1 MYMPLKTNNF
11 LLVCI
16 TLLFVFSFQHTYSQ
30 NTVSKSIIGIMNH
43 LESKFNV
50 RFSYATQDVSQITL
64 VPPAEELDLSESLQY
79 LNNHTPL
86 IFTEID
92 NRYITV
98 IKKITISE
106 YCGRLLNSETGTPLE
121 GANIVTE
128 SNRFSTVTDP
138 EGYFYLPEAV
148 LADSFT
154 ISYVGFETITLSVE
168 ELSAD
173 CIPVMLFPSVDYLD
187 QVYIQALFVKGID
200 KNTDGALTLT
210 TESFGLLPGQT
221 DNDVLQVAQSL
232 PGVES
237 VDETVSHINIRG
249 GTRDENLFLWDNIK
263 MYQSGH
269 FFGLIS
275 AYNPDLTRHVTI
287 YKNGSPA
294 RYGEGVSGVIDMRST
309 NTIAETFKGGA
320 GLNLINT
327 NLFFEI
333 PLSKTTGLQTS
344 ARTSINTVL
353 ETPVYKTY
361 SQRIF
366 QDTEITSVDSSNS
379 TALVSADEDFKFYD
393 FSAKYL
399 WDPSEKDKIRLNF
412 LTMQNSLDFTE
423 TINETQ
429 SSQTSKLDQNT
440 LVGGASWDRQWNDRL
455 KTSFLGYG
463 SYYLLESINRDIFT
477 TQEQFQENEVLETGI
492 KLDTELVLSEKNTL
506 KTGYHFSETGVS
518 NTQQVNL
525 PRFLSK
531 EKDVLR
537 SHIVYGGISYR
548 PFGTNNSVINAGV
561 RINYFSKFKE
571 TSIEPRLSIH
581 QELGNGFAFEG
592 LGEFKSQTTTQRI
605 DFESDFLG
613 VEKRRWVLVNN
624 DNIPIIK
631 SKQGSVGLV
640 YSKNNWFTNLEG
652 FYKKVEGITA
662 ASQGFQ
668 NQFRFSRDIGNYN
681 VKGVE
686 FSVNRRTRRFSAWLS
701 YLYMHNDYE
710 FSNLNPAEF
719 PNNLDVRHTATVA
732 GSYNFKNLK
741 IALGFNWR
749 TGKPNTFPL
758 NGAEIIDVNG
768 EEMIQYDSPNAERLS
783 SYFRTDISAEYI
795 WELTE
800 KVDAKINL
808 AVLNIADTDNTLN
821 IRYVLTTDE
830 DGVTRVNQVK
840 EISLGLTP
848 NFSLQVLF

>member
-1 MYMPLKTNNF
+1 MHLKTNNF
-11 LLVCI
+11 RLVFI
-16 TLLFVFSFQHTYSQ
+16 TLLFVFSLQNIHGQ
-30 NTVSKSIIGIMNH
+30 NTEKKALLSIMTD
-43 LESKFNV
+43 LESKHNV
-50 RFSYATQDVSQITL
+50 RFSYATQDVSQISI
-64 VPPAEELDLSESLQY
+64 VPPEESLNLNESLQY
-79 LNNHTPL
+79 LNNITPL

-98 IKKITISE
+98 VRKNNISK
-106 YCGRLLNSETGTPLE
+106 YCGRIINSETGDPME
-121 GANIVTE
+121 GANIV
-128 SNRFSTVTDP
+128 SQNSRFSTISNS
-138 EGYFYLPEAV
+138 EGYFYLPQSA
-148 LADSFT
+148 AGTNFT
-154 ISYVGFETITLSVE
+154 VSHVGFEQQTLLVD
-168 ELSAD
+168 ELRSD
-173 CIPVMLFPSVDYLD
+173 CLSIMMLPAVDMLE
-187 QVYIQALFVKGID
+187 QVYIRALFVKGID
-200 KNTDGALTLT
+200 KNTDGALTLSAD
-210 TESFGLLPGQT
+210 SFGLLPGQT
-221 DNDVLQVAQSL
+221 DNDVLLIAQSL

-249 GTRDENLFLWDNIK
+249 GTRDENLILWDNIK

-275 AYNPDLTRHVTI
+275 AYNPDLTKNVTI

-294 RYGEGVSGVIDMRST
+294 KYGEGVSGVIDMRST
-309 NTIAETFKGGA
+309 NTIAETFRGGA

-333 PLSKTTGLQTS
+333 PLSKTMGLQTS

-361 SQRIF
+361 SERIF

-393 FSAKYL
+393 FSTKFL
-399 WDPSEKDKIRLNF
+399 WDFSEKDKVRLNF

-440 LVGGASWDRQWNDRL
+440 LVAGASWDRKWDEGI

-492 KLDTELVLSEKNTL
+492 KLDSELQISDRNTI
-506 KTGYHFSETGVS
+506 KAGYHFSETGIS

-531 EKDVLR
+531 DKDVLR
-537 SHIVYGGISYR
+537 SHIIYGGIAYR
-548 PFGTNNSVINAGV
+548 PSGNNNSVINAGFRV
-561 RINYFSKFKE
+561 NYFSKFKE
-571 TSIEPRLSIH
+571 TFIEPRLSIH
-581 QELGNGFAFEG
+581 QEVGSGFAIEG

-624 DNIPIIK
+624 DDIPIIK
-631 SKQGSVGLV
+631 SKQGSVGMV
-640 YSKNNWFTNLEG
+640 YAKDNWFANAEG
-652 FYKKVEGITA
+652 FYKSVDGITA

-668 NQFRFSRDIGNYN
+668 NQFQFTRDTGGYH

-686 FSVNRRTRRFSAWLS
+686 FSVNRRTPRFSAWLS
-701 YLYMHNDYE
+701 YLYMINDYE
-710 FSNLNPAEF
+710 FSNLEPNIF
-719 PNNLDVRHTATVA
+719 PNNLDIRHTATVA
-732 GSYNFKNLK
+732 GSYNFKNFK
-741 IALGFNWR
+741 IALGFNYH

-758 NGAEIIDVNG
+758 NGAEIIEVNG
-768 EEMIQYDSPNAERLS
+768 EEVIQYDSPNAERLS

-795 WELTE
+795 WELSD

-830 DGVTRVNQVK
+830 NGATRVNQVK
-840 EISLGLTP
+840 EVSLGLTP
-848 NFSLQVLF
+848 NFAVQVLF